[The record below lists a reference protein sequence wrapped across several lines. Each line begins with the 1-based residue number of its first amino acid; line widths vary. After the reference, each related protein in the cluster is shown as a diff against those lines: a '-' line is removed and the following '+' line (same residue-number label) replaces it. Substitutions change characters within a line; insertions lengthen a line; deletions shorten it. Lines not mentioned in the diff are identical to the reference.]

1 MNRKLILKVIGMI
14 MMIEAALLVVPL
26 LIALFYKE
34 SDWKYFLFTLIGSG
48 VTGFVLY
55 SIRNKKRTLHAQDG
69 YLTVGLAWVV
79 LSAVAA
85 IPLCVSGYIPSF
97 LDAMFETV
105 SGFTTSG
112 VTIMDD
118 VEILSYSMQFWRIM
132 THWVGGMGILVF
144 MLAISPVAGGGSAIH
159 MLRAESPGPTT
170 EKISPRISTTAR
182 YLYLIY
188 IILTVVQ
195 VICLMITGLSAYH
208 STLIAFGTMA
218 TGGFSYSNASLAML
232 TVGQRNI
239 VTVFMLLAGVNFSL
253 YFLAVTGK
261 IKDAIKNEE
270 LLWYAGIYVIGCT
283 AMTISVC
290 VRSVYATVG
299 EAIHRV
305 TFTMAALI
313 TTTGYSCTNVDLWPW
328 FAKHLI
334 LLFMFAGACAGSTAG
349 GIKIS
354 RIGIMLKS
362 LRDSLHNL
370 IHPRSVSKVRFNYR
384 EVPQE
389 TIRSIR
395 FYFCLFIIIYA
406 VSMVIVSLDPK
417 GDFITAFAAVDT
429 TIGNNGIGLEGA
441 NGPFSGF
448 AWYSKVVFII
458 DMLIG
463 RLEIFPIIILL
474 NAMLSPA
481 KNAGRAVIKGIRR
494 HRI

>member
-1 MNRKLILKVIGMI
+1 MNKKLIIKVIGMI

-26 LIALFYKE
+26 LIALIYRE
-34 SDWKYFLFTLIGSG
+34 SDWTYFLYTLIGCG
-48 VTGFVLY
+48 VVGFVLY
-55 SIRNKKRTLHAQDG
+55 SLKCEKKTLHAQDG

-79 LSAVAA
+79 LAAVAA
-85 IPLCVSGYIPSF
+85 VPLCVSGYIPSY
-97 LDAMFETV
+97 LDAIFETV

-144 MLAISPVAGGGSAIH
+144 MLAIAPVAGGSAIH

-170 EKISPRISTTAR
+170 EKISPKISTTAR

-188 IILTVVQ
+188 IVLTVIQ
-195 VICLMITGLSAYH
+195 IGCLMITGLSAYH

-232 TVGQRNI
+232 TVAQRNI

-253 YFLAVTGK
+253 YFLIITGK
-261 IKDAIKNEE
+261 VKEAIRNEE
-270 LLWYAGIYVIGCT
+270 LLWYAGIYVIASAALT
-283 AMTISVC
+283 VSVC
-290 VRSVYATVG
+290 IRSVFASVG
-299 EAIHRV
+299 QAIHHV
-305 TFTMAALI
+305 TFMMAALI
-313 TTTGYSCTNVDLWPW
+313 TTTGYSSTNVDVWPW

-334 LLFMFAGACAGSTAG
+334 LLIMFFGACAGSTAG
-349 GIKIS
+349 GVKIS
-354 RIGIMLKS
+354 RVGIMLKS

-370 IHPRSVSKVRFNYR
+370 IHPRSVSKVRFNRR

-389 TIRSIR
+389 VIRSIR
-395 FYFCLFIIIYA
+395 FYFCLFMVLFAI
-406 VSMVIVSLDPK
+406 SMIIVSIDPK
-417 GDFITAFAAVDT
+417 ADFVTAFAAVDT
-429 TIGNNGIGLEGA
+429 TIGNNGIGIGGA
-441 NGPFSGF
+441 NGSFSGF

-463 RLEIFPIIILL
+463 RLEIFPVIILL
-474 NAMLSPA
+474 NALLSPA
-481 KNAGRAVIKGIRR
+481 KNAGRAVIKTIRR
-494 HRI
+494 NRV